1 MTSCL
6 KEFELNSATGVV
18 QNILIVDDSRLQR
31 RIMRSLLERW
41 GYSVTEAASAREA
54 LEIAAQLMPDLV
66 ISDWMMPGM
75 TGLDLCQKLRDIQAA
90 ISALQQFL

>member
-54 LEIAAQLMPDLV
+54 LEIAARLMPDLV
-66 ISDWMMPGM
+66 ISDWMMPGGCM
-75 TGLDLCQKLRDIQAA
+75 PASLAQNLDGIR
-90 ISALQQFL
+90 